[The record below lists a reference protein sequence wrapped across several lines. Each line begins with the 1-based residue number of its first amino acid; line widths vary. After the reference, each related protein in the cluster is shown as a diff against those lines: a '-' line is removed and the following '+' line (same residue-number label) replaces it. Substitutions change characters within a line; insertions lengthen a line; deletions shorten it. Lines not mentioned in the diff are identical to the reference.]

1 MQLPLCSHKSHH
13 LHTTVSEDDG
23 DTSMKRSQIQLMVV
37 ALISFR
43 TRDYLSSPA
52 LLPHDFHNN
61 NNNNN
66 IILEALSFIMNNK
79 TTEFEDRFI
88 KQLCGTAMGTSVAVM
103 YNGLYYGSHLYYGW
117 HEKIRLLP
125 GYSEEIQDLHDSS
138 TIYLSYGSAA

>member
-1 MQLPLCSHKSHH
+1 
-13 LHTTVSEDDG
+13 
-23 DTSMKRSQIQLMVV
+23 MVV

-79 TTEFEDRFI
+79 ITEFEDRFI
-88 KQLCGTAMGTSVAVM
+88 KQLCGTTMGTSVAVM
-103 YNGLYYGSHLYYGW
+103 YTGLYYGW

-138 TIYLSYGSAA
+138 TIYLSYGSAALGAFTTSSKTSTTLGSSVGRLKNLLTKESS